1 MTTRILENVR
11 IIDPSQQM
19 DETGS
24 IVIENGKIAAIGA
37 SARNQGAPDGA
48 EVINCNGQIAVPGLV
63 DTRVFIGEP
72 GSEYR
77 ETIASAGKAAAKGGI
92 TSIVTMPDTNPVIDD
107 VALLQFIQRTARDT
121 TDIHVHP
128 ASAMTKGLNGKEMT
142 EFGLMM
148 EAGAACITDGR
159 KTLHNA
165 AVIRRAMTY
174 ARDFG
179 ALIACETEDADLAAG
194 GMMNE
199 GLLASWLG
207 FSGIP
212 QEAEIIPLE
221 RDVRLAELTGA
232 NYHAAKIS
240 VPQSSKVIRRAKD
253 KNLNVSAGISINNL
267 TLNEVDIGEYR
278 TFFKLSPPL
287 RSEEERLA
295 MVEAISDGS
304 IDVICSSHD
313 PQDVDTKRLPFPH
326 AAEGAIGLE
335 TMFAAALR
343 LHHSNQV
350 SLSRLVEVL
359 STKPAELY
367 GLDAGSLRIGSSA
380 DITLFDLEVPWVHY
394 KDEIVSKSKNSAF
407 EDARFTGKV
416 LATIVSGQTIYSD
429 Q

>member
-1 MTTRILENVR
+1 MTTRILQNLR
-11 IIDPSQQM
+11 IIDPSQNI
-19 DETGS
+19 DEVGS
-24 IVIENGKIAAIGA
+24 IIIQDGKIAAIGA
-37 SARNQGAPDGA
+37 KAANQGAPENA
-48 EVINCNGQIAVPGLV
+48 EIIDCNGQIAIPGLV

-77 ETIASAGKAAAKGGI
+77 ETLASAGNAAAKGGI

-107 VALLQFIQRTARDT
+107 VALLQFVQRTARDT
-121 TDIHVHP
+121 TNIRVHP
-128 ASAMTKGLNGKEMT
+128 SAAMTKGLNGKEMT

-148 EAGAACITDGR
+148 DAGAACLTDGR
-159 KTLHNA
+159 KTLRNA

-174 ARDFG
+174 AKDFG
-179 ALIACETEDADLAAG
+179 ALIACETQDSDLASG

-212 QEAEIIPLE
+212 KEAEIIPLE
-221 RDVRLAELTGA
+221 RDVRLAELTGVK
-232 NYHAAKIS
+232 YHAAKIS
-240 VPQSSKVIRRAKD
+240 VPQSSKVIARAKD
-253 KNLNVSAGISINNL
+253 KGLSVSAAISINNL

-287 RSEEERLA
+287 RTEEDRQN
-295 MVEAISDGS
+295 MVQAVADGT

-313 PQDVDTKRLPFPH
+313 PQDVDTKRLPFPD

-343 LHHSNQV
+343 LYHSDQI
-350 SLSRLVEVL
+350 SLSRLVEVM

-367 GLDAGSLRIGSSA
+367 GLDAGTLRVGANA
-380 DITLFDLEVPWVHY
+380 DITLFDLEMPWVHY
-394 KDEIVSKSKNSAF
+394 KDEIASKSKNSAF

-416 LATIVSGQTIYSD
+416 LATIVNGETVYTD

>member
-1 MTTRILENVR
+1 MTTRILQNLR
-11 IIDPSQQM
+11 IIDPSQNI
-19 DETGS
+19 DEVGS
-24 IVIENGKIAAIGA
+24 IIIQDGKIAAIGTKVA
-37 SARNQGAPDGA
+37 NQGAPENA
-48 EVINCNGQIAVPGLV
+48 EIIDCNGQIAIPGLV

-77 ETIASAGKAAAKGGI
+77 ETLASAGNAAAKGGI

-107 VALLQFIQRTARDT
+107 VALLQFVQRTARDT
-121 TDIHVHP
+121 TNIRVHP
-128 ASAMTKGLNGKEMT
+128 SAAMTKGLNGKEMT

-148 EAGAACITDGR
+148 DAGAACLTDGR
-159 KTLHNA
+159 KTLRNA

-174 ARDFG
+174 AKDFG
-179 ALIACETEDADLAAG
+179 ALIACETQDSDLASG

-212 QEAEIIPLE
+212 KEAEIIPLE
-221 RDVRLAELTGA
+221 RDVRLAELTGVK
-232 NYHAAKIS
+232 YHAAKIS
-240 VPQSSKVIRRAKD
+240 VPQSSKVIARAKD
-253 KNLNVSAGISINNL
+253 KGLSVSAAISINNL

-287 RSEEERLA
+287 RTEEDRQN
-295 MVEAISDGS
+295 MVQAVADGT

-313 PQDVDTKRLPFPH
+313 PQDVDTKRLPFPD

-343 LHHSNQV
+343 LYHSDQI
-350 SLSRLVEVL
+350 SLSRLVEVM

-367 GLDAGSLRIGSSA
+367 GLDAGTLRVGANA
-380 DITLFDLEVPWVHY
+380 DITLFDLEMPWVHY
-394 KDEIVSKSKNSAF
+394 KDEIASKSKNSAF

-416 LATIVSGQTIYSD
+416 LATIVNGETVYTD

>member
-1 MTTRILENVR
+1 MTTRVLENLR
-11 IIDPSQQM
+11 IVDPSQQM

-24 IVIENGKIAAIGA
+24 IIIENGKIAAIGQNA
-37 SARNQGAPDGA
+37 ANQGTPEGA
-48 EVINCNGQIAVPGLV
+48 EVINCKGQIAVPGLV

-128 ASAMTKGLNGKEMT
+128 ASAMTKGLNGNEMT

-159 KTLHNA
+159 KTLRNA

-179 ALIACETEDADLAAG
+179 ALIACETQDEDLAAG

-212 QEAEIIPLE
+212 KEAEIIPLE

-295 MVEAISDGS
+295 MVQALADGT

-326 AAEGAIGLE
+326 AD
-335 TMFAAALR
+335 R
-343 LHHSNQV
+343 
-350 SLSRLVEVL
+350 
-359 STKPAELY
+359 
-367 GLDAGSLRIGSSA
+367 
-380 DITLFDLEVPWVHY
+380 
-394 KDEIVSKSKNSAF
+394 KS
-407 EDARFTGKV
+407 V
-416 LATIVSGQTIYSD
+416 V
-429 Q
+429 

>member
-1 MTTRILENVR
+1 MTTRILQNLR
-11 IIDPSQQM
+11 IIDPSQNI
-19 DETGS
+19 DEVGS
-24 IVIENGKIAAIGA
+24 IIIQDGKIAAIGA
-37 SARNQGAPDGA
+37 KAANQGAPENA
-48 EVINCNGQIAVPGLV
+48 EIVDCNGQIAIPGLV

-77 ETIASAGKAAAKGGI
+77 ETLASAGNAAAKGGI

-107 VALLQFIQRTARDT
+107 VALLQFVQRTARDT
-121 TDIHVHP
+121 TNIRVHP
-128 ASAMTKGLNGKEMT
+128 SAAITKGLNGKEMT

-148 EAGAACITDGR
+148 DAGAACLTDGR
-159 KTLHNA
+159 KTLRNA

-174 ARDFG
+174 AKDFG
-179 ALIACETEDADLAAG
+179 ALIACETQDSDLASG

-212 QEAEIIPLE
+212 KEAEIIPLE
-221 RDVRLAELTGA
+221 RDVRLAELTGVK
-232 NYHAAKIS
+232 YHAAKIS
-240 VPQSSKVIRRAKD
+240 VPQSSKVIARAKD
-253 KNLNVSAGISINNL
+253 KGLSVSAAISINNL

-287 RSEEERLA
+287 RTEEDRQN
-295 MVEAISDGS
+295 MVQAVADGT

-313 PQDVDTKRLPFPH
+313 PQDVDTKRLPFPD

-343 LHHSNQV
+343 LYHSDQIN
-350 SLSRLVEVL
+350 LSRLVEVM

-367 GLDAGSLRIGSSA
+367 GLEAGTLRVGANA
-380 DITLFDLEVPWVHY
+380 DITLFDLEMPWVHY
-394 KDEIVSKSKNSAF
+394 KDEIASKSKNSAF

-416 LATIVSGQTIYSD
+416 LATIVNGETVYTD